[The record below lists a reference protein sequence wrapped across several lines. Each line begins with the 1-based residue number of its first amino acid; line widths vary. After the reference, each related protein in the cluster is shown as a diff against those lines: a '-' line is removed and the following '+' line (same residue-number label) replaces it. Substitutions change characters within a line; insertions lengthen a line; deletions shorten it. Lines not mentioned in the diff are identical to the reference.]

1 MGNHIRKMAQ
11 RYEEKYESDI
21 LSNVRLKELYI
32 SYLQRSQASLLDAL
46 VAVAA
51 VNSVFLSDQVN
62 QDAVTPLMQEAFD
75 LAYPSLTLDQLP
87 HLRAALNG
95 MIGA

>member
-1 MGNHIRKMAQ
+1 MGNYIRKIAQ

-21 LSNVRLKELYI
+21 LSNARLKELYT

-51 VNSVFLSDQVN
+51 VNSVFLSDQVI
-62 QDAVTPLMQEAFD
+62 QDAVSPPMQEAFD
-75 LAYPSLTLDQLP
+75 LA
-87 HLRAALNG
+87 
-95 MIGA
+95 

>member
-1 MGNHIRKMAQ
+1 MGNHIRKIAQ

-21 LSNVRLKELYI
+21 LSNARLKDCI

-51 VNSVFLSDQVN
+51 VNVCSYLI
-62 QDAVTPLMQEAFD
+62 
-75 LAYPSLTLDQLP
+75 
-87 HLRAALNG
+87 R
-95 MIGA
+95 

>member
-1 MGNHIRKMAQ
+1 MGNHIRKIAQ
-11 RYEEKYESDI
+11 RYEEMYEGDI

-62 QDAVTPLMQEAFD
+62 QDAVTGT
-75 LAYPSLTLDQLP
+75 SL
-87 HLRAALNG
+87 R
-95 MIGA
+95 